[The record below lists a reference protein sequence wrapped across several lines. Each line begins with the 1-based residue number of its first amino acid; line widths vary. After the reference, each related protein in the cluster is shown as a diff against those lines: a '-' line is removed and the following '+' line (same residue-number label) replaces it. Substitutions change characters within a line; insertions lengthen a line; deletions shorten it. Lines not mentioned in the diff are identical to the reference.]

1 MESQTVCITYQGLLS
16 PVLIACIL
24 PISYFMI
31 FITFI
36 FFFYL
41 NYFLNKCLHNIK
53 F

>member
-36 FFFYL
+36 FFLLKLF
-41 NYFLNKCLHNIK
+41 FE
-53 F
+53 